1 MLPSA
6 DENVLRITCGSDL
19 AGPFEIAGAESI
31 EPSMVIAIDPKHP
44 GQLRIADK
52 TYDRTVAGC
61 VSGAGGIKPGLLMG
75 QSDSASDG
83 WYPVALVGRVYVW
96 ADASYGSIEP
106 GDLLTTS
113 DTPGHAMKVT
123 DYERAKGAIIGKA
136 MSSLEEG
143 RGLVLVL
150 VTLQ

>member
-1 MLPSA
+1 MQQ
-6 DENVLRITCGSDL
+6 EGM
-19 AGPFEIAGAESI
+19 
-31 EPSMVIAIDPKHP
+31 MVE
-44 GQLRIADK
+44 
-52 TYDRTVAGC
+52 
-61 VSGAGGIKPGLLMG
+61 
-75 QSDSASDG
+75 G
-83 WYPVALVGRVYVW
+83 WLPVALVGRVYVW